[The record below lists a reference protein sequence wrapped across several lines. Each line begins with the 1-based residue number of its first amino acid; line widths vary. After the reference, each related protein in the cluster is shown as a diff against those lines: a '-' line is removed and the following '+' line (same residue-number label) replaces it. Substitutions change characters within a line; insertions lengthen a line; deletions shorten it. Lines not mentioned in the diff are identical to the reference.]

1 MTALEIAPFPTAGRV
16 HRAALRVGPGATTPP
31 GRARLDAVVD
41 WLQQVAYE
49 DVVDAG
55 LEGESLWVVRR
66 TQVVARRFPVFGE
79 RLELRTAASGTG
91 PLVTE
96 RRTSIAGERGAA
108 VEAAALWVPLD
119 PATLRPRR
127 TEAVEAVY
135 GASAAGRRVK
145 ARLRHPTP
153 PDDAVAVDWRFDR
166 ADLDVAGHV
175 NNAAY
180 WRALEEELGEHP
192 ADAPL
197 AVEVEHPAPA
207 FAGPAR
213 LLRAGDRRWLVGA
226 DGTVHAS
233 ALLVAGA

>member
-1 MTALEIAPFPTAGRV
+1 MSAPEIAPFPTVGRV
-16 HRAALRVGPGATTPP
+16 HEAVLRVGPGATTTT
-31 GRARLDAVVD
+31 GRARLDAIVD

-55 LEGESLWVVRR
+55 LEAESIWVVRR
-66 TQVVARRFPVFGE
+66 TQVAAERFPVFGE
-79 RLELRTAASGTG
+79 RLALRTAASGTG

-96 RRTSIAGERGAA
+96 RRTTIAGDRGAR

-119 PATLRPRR
+119 PETLRPRR
-127 TEAVEAVY
+127 TPAVEEIY
-135 GASAAGRRVK
+135 GPSAAGRRVK
-145 ARLRHPTP
+145 ARLRHPAP
-153 PDDAVAVDWRFDR
+153 PADAAATDWRFDR

-180 WRALEEELGEHP
+180 WRALEEELAEHP

-197 AVEVEHPAPA
+197 AVETEHHAPT
-207 FAGPAR
+207 FAGPVR
-213 LLRAGDRRWLVGA
+213 VLRADHHRWIAGA

-233 ALLVAGA
+233 ALLVPGR